1 VTALVLDAGA
11 LVAVD
16 RGDRPMMARLAVARQ
31 HGLELRSNAMVVAQ
45 VWHDRQGRQASL
57 ARLLRAVDVR
67 AISHEDG
74 RQAGDLLGQAGTT
87 DPVDATVVLLAR
99 PGDRI
104 LTSDPDDLTRLASAA
119 GNSAVIVAC

>member
-1 VTALVLDAGA
+1 MTALVLDAGA

-16 RGDRPMMARLAVARQ
+16 RADRSMIARLAVAQQ
-31 HGLELRSNAMVVAQ
+31 HGVELRSNAMVVAQ
-45 VWHDRQGRQASL
+45 VWRDRRGRQASL

-67 AISHEDG
+67 AISHENG
-74 RQAGDLLGQAGTT
+74 RQAGVLLGLTGTT

-104 LTSDPDDLTRLASAA
+104 LTSDPDELTRLASAA
-119 GNSAVIVAC
+119 GNSAVIVTC